1 MGVVHALVLRDQLK
15 TKRQLLIFKT
25 KILNISNMKQQL
37 VYIKKFSIIL
47 IESIVVSNK
56 FTGEHPCR
64 NAISIKLQSNFIEI
78 ALWHGCFPVNL
89 LHIFKTL
96 FLKNTSGWLL
106 LKVDLLPKNMAEK
119 RLVFNLI
126 KKIGNNLRDKPSSR
140 LTYLVF
146 K

>member
-1 MGVVHALVLRDQLK
+1 MGVVHVLVLRDQLK

-78 ALWHGCFPVNL
+78 ALRHGYSPVNL
-89 LHIFKTL
+89 RHIFGAI
-96 FLKNTSGWLL
+96 FPKNTSGWLL
-106 LKVDLLPKNMAEK
+106 LQSESIIVTILPK
-119 RLVFNLI
+119 I
-126 KKIGNNLRDKPSSR
+126 KKFRKCIYYSIFDIL
-140 LTYLVF
+140 YF
-146 K
+146 